1 MTLAPKMGDVNG
13 EKWDEL
19 RFSQEK
25 VMMGELEYHVISPT
39 QMGIY
44 SLMTVRYPL

>member
-1 MTLAPKMGDVNG
+1 MG

-25 VMMGELEYHVISPT
+25 VVMLMGELEYHVISPT